1 MLKVSES
8 VEAQKKMGEKIIAIV
23 IAVAVTAFAVYGAWD
38 FATHGF
44 EWSFKT
50 LMLSMIA
57 IILPISAILWIL
69 GTIFF
74 FMELAGYTFTFPKF
88 KIIRQRIKWDSMDV
102 AIAGLVAAVYGGGL
116 AATGGL
122 VIIPG
127 ATWIRP
133 ANSLTPVFGV
143 LFGIPGALGTAIGNF
158 IADSLAGFLG
168 LGSLGGFVGNFILAY
183 IPYKFMTDHSLR
195 TGKSWAEFY
204 FWGVLINSIWCSAYI
219 SFTLYILLQL
229 GLTGLPFEV
238 IWGWFF
244 PFVIVNNAIVTAFI
258 SGILIYVLEPIV
270 KQWGLFWQDRIE
282 FIE

>member
-1 MLKVSES
+1 
-8 VEAQKKMGEKIIAIV
+8 MGEETAKGQEMGQKIIAIIVAVIV
-23 IAVAVTAFAVYGAWD
+23 IAFSVYGAWD
-38 FATHGF
+38 FAVHGF
-44 EWSFKT
+44 GWT
-50 LMLSMIA
+50 LGAIFLSAAA
-57 IILPISAILWIL
+57 IVVPISAILWIL

-88 KIIRQRIKWDSMDV
+88 KIVKQRIRWDSIDV

-133 ANSLTPVFGV
+133 ANALTPVFGV

-183 IPYKFMTDHSLR
+183 IPYKFMTDHSLK
-195 TGKSWAEFY
+195 TGKSWTEFY
-204 FWGVLINSIWCSAYI
+204 IWGVLINSIWCSAYI

-229 GLTGLPFEV
+229 GLLGMPFEV

-244 PFVIVNNAIVTAFI
+244 PWVIVNNSVVTAFV
-258 SGILIYVLEPIV
+258 SGILIYILLPVV
-270 KQWGLFWQDRIE
+270 KQWGLYWEDRIE
-282 FIE
+282 FVE

>member
-1 MLKVSES
+1 MGEN
-8 VEAQKKMGEKIIAIV
+8 VEAVKGQETGQKIVAAIV
-23 IAVAVTAFAVYGAWD
+23 AIAVIAFSVYAAWD
-38 FATHGF
+38 YAFGGF
-44 EWSFKT
+44 Q
-50 LMLSMIA
+50 LGAAIMSMVWVVVG
-57 IILPISAILWIL
+57 ISAILWIL

-88 KIIRQRIKWDSMDV
+88 KIVRQKIKWDSIDV

-195 TGKSWAEFY
+195 TAKSWIEFY
-204 FWGVLINSIWCSAYI
+204 IWGVLINSIWCSAYI

-229 GLTGLPFEV
+229 GLLGLPFEV

-244 PFVIVNNAIVTAFI
+244 PFVIINNAIVTAFV
-258 SGILIYVLEPIV
+258 SGILIYILMPIV
-270 KQWGLFWQDRIE
+270 KQWGLYWEDRIE
-282 FIE
+282 IIE

>member
-1 MLKVSES
+1 
-8 VEAQKKMGEKIIAIV
+8 MGEETTKGQEIGQKIIAIIVAIAV
-23 IAVAVTAFAVYGAWD
+23 IAFSVYGAWD
-38 FATHGF
+38 FTVNGF
-44 EWSFKT
+44 NWT
-50 LMLSMIA
+50 LGAIFLSAAA
-57 IILPISAILWIL
+57 IVVPISAILWIL

-88 KIIRQRIKWDSMDV
+88 KIKKQRIKWDSIDV

-133 ANSLTPVFGV
+133 ANALTPVFGV

-183 IPYKFMTDHSLR
+183 IPYKFMTDHSLK
-195 TGKSWAEFY
+195 TGKSWTEFY
-204 FWGVLINSIWCSAYI
+204 IWGVLINSIWCSAYI

-229 GLTGLPFEV
+229 GLLGMPFEV

-244 PFVIVNNAIVTAFI
+244 PWVIVNNSIVTAFV
-258 SGILIYVLEPIV
+258 SGILIYILMPVV
-270 KQWGLFWQDRIE
+270 KQWGLYWEDRIE